1 MALDRRTVLA
11 AIAAETADRA
21 GPMPVWLVEVAAN
34 AKTKPERD
42 FVATELIA
50 LRQAQLIECHRVN
63 GASGISLTEAGRA
76 ELRELNQGG
85 RQPSAHQGEPIKAP
99 SYLHF
104 DTSSLHSET
113 GAPHSPPMPDA
124 PVGAPMGE
132 RQVKAPPSPDSGPLP
147 DLERLDPELQPRLC
161 ALMIELGQVLV
172 EDLAVATEA
181 RDLRR
186 AQRLNDL
193 ARRVLR
199 HTRRPS

>member
-34 AKTKPERD
+34 AKTKAERD
-42 FVATELIA
+42 FVATELIS
-50 LRQAQLIECHRVN
+50 LRQAQLIDCHRQN
-63 GASGISLTEAGRA
+63 GASGVSLTEAGRA
-76 ELRELNQGG
+76 ELRELNQSK
-85 RQPSAHQGEPIKAP
+85 RQPSAFHGEPISAP

-104 DTSSLHSET
+104 DTSSLHSDT
-113 GAPHSPPMPDA
+113 GSPQSPPMPDA
-124 PVGAPMGE
+124 LGE
-132 RQVKAPPSPDSGPLP
+132 RQVKAAPPPDSGPLP
-147 DLERLDPELQPRLC
+147 DLERLDPDLQPRLY
-161 ALMIELGQVLV
+161 ALMMQLGQVLV
-172 EDLAVATEA
+172 EDLALATEA

-186 AQRLNDL
+186 AKRLDDL